1 MTDSMARARGAR
13 RRLAGPRSEAW
24 IGAALRGTF
33 ASSDLG
39 GGRPGYRAAGVMV
52 RMGYAERLGRR
63 SAGCR
68 YRATLLG
75 RCMAAGARL
84 GVGFVPLCLAAEARA
99 MHLMQDECGAD
110 RAYPVYLLQEAL
122 EGLYSAKTVL
132 NSASALCSAGMAER
146 VREGALRL
154 LTDDFGGFEPALAE
168 LHEWVAGARDR
179 AGAAALS
186 GGRRP

>member
-13 RRLAGPRSEAW
+13 RRLACSWAEAW
-24 IGAALRGTF
+24 VGAALRGTF
-33 ASSDLG
+33 SSSDLA
-39 GGRPGYRAAGVMV
+39 GGRRGYRAACVLS
-52 RMGYAERLGRR
+52 RLGYAERLGRR
-63 SAGCR
+63 SSGCR

-84 GVGFVPLCLAAEARA
+84 GVGFVPLCVAAEARA

-122 EGLYSAKTVL
+122 EGLYSAKTVR

-146 VREGALRL
+146 VRGGALRL

-179 AGAAALS
+179 AGAP
-186 GGRRP
+186 RPGARP